1 MEGREGGVRLREGWR
16 RPRWAVCIRSAF
28 YERDAF
34 SRAAL
39 GLKARQEWAPSQPAL
54 SYLSQLGSDSFFRR
68 RSFNPVKSSGAQ

>member
-1 MEGREGGVRLREGWR
+1 MEGGAGRGVRLREGWR

-54 SYLSQLGSDSFFRR
+54 GYLSQLGSDSFF
-68 RSFNPVKSSGAQ
+68 STAEL